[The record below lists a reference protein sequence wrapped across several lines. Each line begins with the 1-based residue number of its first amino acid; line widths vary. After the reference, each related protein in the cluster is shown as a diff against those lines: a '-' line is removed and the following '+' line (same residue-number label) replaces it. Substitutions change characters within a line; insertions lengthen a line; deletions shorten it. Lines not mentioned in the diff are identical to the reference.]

1 MAGEDVNF
9 GTILDL
15 LGEDEEFISD
25 ELLDVL
31 EQVGPSFPSSSLPHL
46 IVPRHSFLSDSA
58 SH

>member
-1 MAGEDVNF
+1 MELIRHQMAGEDVNF

-31 EQVGPSFPSSSLPHL
+31 ERVGYPILSSSLTDL
-46 IVPRHSFLSDSA
+46 IST
-58 SH
+58 